1 MSAAELLRGIRVVP
15 VVVIDDADKAVTLAS
30 TLLDAGLRAI
40 EVTLRTPAGLEA
52 IRRIAAEV
60 PDMIVGAGSVRQAA
74 QVGDIVN
81 AGARFGVCPGSSP
94 ALLDAVDAAGL
105 PFIPGAITPSETLA
119 LLERG
124 YSLQKL
130 FPAELSGGVQYLRGI
145 AAPIPEAHFMPTGG
159 ITVENAP
166 AYLALDTVACIG
178 GTWIAPASALAA
190 SDFDTIADL
199 ARAAAAL

>member
-15 VVVIDDADKAVTLAS
+15 VVVIEDADKAVTLAN

-60 PDMIVGAGSVRQAA
+60 PDMIVGAGSVRQTA
-74 QVGDIVN
+74 QVKDIVT

-94 ALLDAVDAAGL
+94 ALLDAVDDAGL

-130 FPAELSGGVQYLRGI
+130 FPAELSGGVNYLKGI

-178 GTWIAPASALAA
+178 GTWIAPAKALAA

>member
-1 MSAAELLRGIRVVP
+1 MNAAELLREIRVVP
-15 VVVIDDADKAVTLAS
+15 VVVIGDADKAVTLAN

-60 PDMIVGAGSVRQAA
+60 PEMIVGAGSVRHAT
-74 QVGDIVN
+74 QVGDVVS
-81 AGARFGVCPGSSP
+81 AGARFGVCPGSGP
-94 ALLDAVDAAGL
+94 ALLDAVDEAGL

-119 LLERG
+119 PLERG

-130 FPAELSGGVQYLRGI
+130 FPAELSGGVDYLKGI

-166 AYLALDTVACIG
+166 AYLALETVACIG
-178 GTWIAPASALAA
+178 GTWIAPANALAA
-190 SDFDTIADL
+190 SNFDAIAEL

>member
-1 MSAAELLRGIRVVP
+1 MNAAELLRGIRVVP
-15 VVVIDDADKAVTLAS
+15 VVVIDDADKAVTLAN

-60 PDMIVGAGSVRQAA
+60 PDMIIGAGSVRRAA
-74 QVGDIVN
+74 QVGEIVS

-94 ALLDAVDAAGL
+94 ALLDAVDKAGL

-130 FPAELSGGVQYLRGI
+130 FPAELSGGVSYLKGI
-145 AAPIPEAHFMPTGG
+145 AAPIPEAQFMPTGG
-159 ITVENAP
+159 ITVANAP

-190 SDFDTIADL
+190 SDFEAIADL
-199 ARAAAAL
+199 AQAAAAL

>member
-1 MSAAELLRGIRVVP
+1 VSAAQLLRGIRVVP
-15 VVVIDDADKAVTLAS
+15 VVVIDDADKAVTLAN

-52 IRRIAAEV
+52 IHRIAAKV
-60 PDMIVGAGSVRQAA
+60 PDMIVGAGSVRHAA
-74 QVGDIVN
+74 QVDEIVK

-130 FPAELSGGVQYLRGI
+130 FPAELSGGVQYLKGI
-145 AAPIPEAHFMPTGG
+145 AAPIPEAQFMPTGG

-166 AYLALDTVACIG
+166 SYLALDTVACIG
-178 GTWIAPASALAA
+178 GTWIAPASALAT

>member
-15 VVVIDDADKAVTLAS
+15 VVVIDDADKAVTLAN

-60 PDMIVGAGSVRQAA
+60 PDMIVGAGSVRRAA
-74 QVGDIVN
+74 QVGEIVS

-94 ALLDAVDAAGL
+94 ALLDAVDEAGL
-105 PFIPGAITPSETLA
+105 PFIPGAITPSETLE

-130 FPAELSGGVQYLRGI
+130 FPAELSGGVPYLKGI
-145 AAPIPEAHFMPTGG
+145 AAPIPEAQFMPTGG

-190 SDFDTIADL
+190 SDFASIAEL

>member
-15 VVVIDDADKAVTLAS
+15 VVVIDDADKAVTLAN
-30 TLLDAGLRAI
+30 TLLEAGLRAI

-74 QVGDIVN
+74 QVDDIVK

-94 ALLDAVDAAGL
+94 ALLDAVDEAGL

-130 FPAELSGGVQYLRGI
+130 FPAELSGGVQYLKGI
-145 AAPIPEAHFMPTGG
+145 AAPIPEAQFMPTGG
-159 ITVENAP
+159 ITVENAL

-178 GTWIAPASALAA
+178 GTWIAPASALAT

>member
-1 MSAAELLRGIRVVP
+1 VSAANLLREIRVVP
-15 VVVIDDADKAVTLAS
+15 VVVIDDADKAVTLAN

-40 EVTLRTPAGLEA
+40 EVTLRTPAGLDA
-52 IRRIAAEV
+52 IRNIAAEV
-60 PDMIVGAGSVRQAA
+60 PDMIVGAGSVRQVS
-74 QVGDIVN
+74 QVEEIVR

-94 ALLDAVDAAGL
+94 ALLDAVDDAGL

-130 FPAELSGGVQYLRGI
+130 FPAELSGGVQYLKGI

-159 ITVENAP
+159 VTVENAP

-190 SDFDTIADL
+190 SDFDAIADL

>member
-15 VVVIDDADKAVTLAS
+15 VVVIDDADKAVTLAN

-60 PDMIVGAGSVRQAA
+60 PDMIVGAGSVRQTA
-74 QVGDIVN
+74 QVKDIVT

-94 ALLDAVDAAGL
+94 ALLDAVDDAGL

-130 FPAELSGGVQYLRGI
+130 FPAELSGGVQYLKGI
-145 AAPIPEAHFMPTGG
+145 AAPIPEARFMPTGG

-190 SDFDTIADL
+190 SDFDAIADL

>member
-1 MSAAELLRGIRVVP
+1 VSAANLLREIRVVP
-15 VVVIDDADKAVTLAS
+15 VVVIDDADKAVTLAN

-60 PDMIVGAGSVRQAA
+60 PEMIVGAGSVRHAA
-74 QVGDIVN
+74 QVGDVVS
-81 AGARFGVCPGSSP
+81 AGARFGVCPGSGP
-94 ALLDAVDAAGL
+94 ALLDAVDEAGL

-119 LLERG
+119 L
-124 YSLQKL
+124 
-130 FPAELSGGVQYLRGI
+130 SGGVDYLKGI

-166 AYLALDTVACIG
+166 AYLALETVACIG
-178 GTWIAPASALAA
+178 GTWIAPANALAA
-190 SDFDTIADL
+190 SNFDAIAEL

>member
-1 MSAAELLRGIRVVP
+1 VSAVELLRGVRVVP
-15 VVVIDDADKAVTLAS
+15 VVVIDDADKAVPLAHA
-30 TLLDAGLRAI
+30 LLDAGLRAI

-74 QVGDIVN
+74 QVSDIIS

-94 ALLDAVDAAGL
+94 ALLDAVDDAGL

-130 FPAELSGGVQYLRGI
+130 FPAELSGGVQYLKGI

-166 AYLALDTVACIG
+166 AYLALDTVDCIG
-178 GTWIAPASALAA
+178 GTWIAPANALAA
-190 SDFDTIADL
+190 SDFDTIANL

>member
-15 VVVIDDADKAVTLAS
+15 VVVIDDADKAVTLAN

-190 SDFDTIADL
+190 FDFDTIADL

>member
-15 VVVIDDADKAVTLAS
+15 VVVIDDADKAVTLAN

-40 EVTLRTPAGLEA
+40 EVTLRTPAGLDA
-52 IRRIAAEV
+52 IRNIAAEV
-60 PDMIVGAGSVRQAA
+60 PDMIVGAGSVRHVA
-74 QVGDIVN
+74 QVDDIVS

-94 ALLDAVDAAGL
+94 ALLDAVDEAGL
-105 PFIPGAITPSETLA
+105 PFIRGAITPSETLA

-130 FPAELSGGVQYLRGI
+130 FPAELSGGVQYLKGI
-145 AAPIPEAHFMPTGG
+145 AAPIPEAQFMPTGG

-178 GTWIAPASALAA
+178 GTWIAPANALAA
-190 SDFDTIADL
+190 SDFDAISGL